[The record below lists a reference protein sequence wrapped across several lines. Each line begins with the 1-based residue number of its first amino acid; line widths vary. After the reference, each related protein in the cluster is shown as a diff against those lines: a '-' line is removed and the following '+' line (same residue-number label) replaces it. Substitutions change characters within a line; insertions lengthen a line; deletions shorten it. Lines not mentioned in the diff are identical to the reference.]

1 MIRYF
6 QVAGLCFAF
15 EAPDGFFDGI
25 GLDNYRPFECETPT
39 GDLLFSLQAERTEKA
54 PSVEGK
60 LVYDACENDFPRL
73 TFYESAQAFR
83 VDMAPLPELPYCAS
97 LIADKSFRSAKL
109 SIWGSPK
116 FSIDNAMMLLYAFAS
131 APYAALEMHASV
143 SVKDSKAYL
152 FLGKSGTG
160 KSTHSRLWRENIP
173 GVSLLN
179 DDNPIVRIIE
189 GNVLC
194 FGSPWSGKTPC
205 YKAENYPVGAI
216 VRIERSSVNTLKP
229 QAPVRAYAS
238 IFSSVSAFRYIK
250 GLSDNIH
257 ATVSRVVESVPCY
270 VMECRPDAEAALVCY
285 NGLTGGKL

>member
-1 MIRYF
+1 MIRYY

-15 EAPDGFFDGI
+15 EAPDGFFDGS
-25 GLDNYRPFECETPT
+25 GLDNYRPFECNTPT
-39 GDLLFSLQAERTEKA
+39 GDLLFSLQAERTEKV

-60 LVYDACENDFPRL
+60 LIYDACENDFPRL

-97 LIADKSFRSAKL
+97 LTADKSFRSAKL
-109 SIWGSPK
+109 SIWGSSK

-179 DDNPIVRIIE
+179 DDNPIVRIID
-189 GNVLC
+189 GQVLC

-205 YKAENYPVGAI
+205 YKAENYPIGAI

-229 QAPVRAYAS
+229 QSPVRAYAS

-257 ATVSRVVESVPCY
+257 ATVSRVVESVPCC